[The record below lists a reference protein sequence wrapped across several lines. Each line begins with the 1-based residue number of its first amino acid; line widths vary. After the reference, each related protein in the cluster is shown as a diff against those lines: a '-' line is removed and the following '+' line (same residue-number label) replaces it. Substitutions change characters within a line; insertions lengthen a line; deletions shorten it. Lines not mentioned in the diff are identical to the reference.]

1 MEVSRE
7 MTGEECCDCEEVG
20 GGVLSSCCGSY
31 DCEDV
36 GDECVFWG
44 VVWCH
49 DCEVSL
55 TGHDYEDVVDGSQL

>member
-20 GGVLSSCCGSY
+20 GGVLGSCCGSY

-36 GDECVFWG
+36 VDECVLWG
-44 VVWCH
+44 CCVV
-49 DCEVSL
+49 SRL
-55 TGHDYEDVVDGSQL
+55 